1 MKRVQES
8 WGLHA
13 WLYYGIRG
21 YYRRRRRSA

>member
-8 WGLHA
+8 WNVHA
-13 WLYYGIRG
+13 WLYFRIRG